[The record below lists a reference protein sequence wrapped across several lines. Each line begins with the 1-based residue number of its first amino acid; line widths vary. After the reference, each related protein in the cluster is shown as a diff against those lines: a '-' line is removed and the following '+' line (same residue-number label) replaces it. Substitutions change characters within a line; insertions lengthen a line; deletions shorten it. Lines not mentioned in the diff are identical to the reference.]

1 MQTFGSAAHRFQ
13 LYKPT
18 GESLGTHEGLLYLE
32 PDGRV
37 WGLIEVD
44 LTESEPK
51 VPVSWW
57 EDTAVLTDGLMV
69 HWPTAPVSAGSEV
82 GGDPVPLTIRAYS
95 LSDDQTRVWLLVES
109 PT

>member
-1 MQTFGSAAHRFQ
+1 MQTFGSAAHRFL
-13 LYKPT
+13 LYRPT

-44 LTESEPK
+44 LLQSDPK

-57 EDTAVLTDGLMV
+57 EDTAVFTYGLMV
-69 HWPTAPVSAGSEV
+69 HCPPAPVSAVGEV
-82 GGDPVPLTIRAYS
+82 GGDPVPITIRANS

-109 PT
+109 PS